1 MVLLYPDELAR
12 PQPLLLSAKLSENRG
27 VEVEVVVALL
37 AGTVVDPLPVTFE
50 LLPLLF
56 TKKKI
61 PPPTTNA
68 RRRMI
73 PITNPLFGLFL
84 EGARLYPLVI
94 CDGCP
99 YTPGIPVEGEEAAGE
114 ELCLA
119 DP

>member
-1 MVLLYPDELAR
+1 
-12 PQPLLLSAKLSENRG
+12 
-27 VEVEVVVALL
+27 
-37 AGTVVDPLPVTFE
+37 
-50 LLPLLF
+50 LLF